1 MRKIFTLL
9 VVAAVLLLAAYVAG
23 YWPQRERMSALETE
37 KASLQQR
44 AEAAEA
50 KVRAGQLLGE
60 LLTLKETVQE
70 MNYGQAR
77 GLSSPFFEHAR
88 AEAGRT
94 TDGGIKQALESI
106 QMLRDPVTIALTQGD
121 AAALSH
127 LREAERRLRVA
138 LGYPAPPMAAAPT
151 PAPSLAPGLPAPGPM
166 APTGAPP
173 TPLGPGP
180 NTTSPNPFGAATPTP
195 TPTPT
200 SQP

>member
-1 MRKIFTLL
+1 MRKIFTLM

-44 AEAAEA
+44 ADAAEG

-60 LLTLKETVQE
+60 LLALKETVQE

-77 GLSSPFFEHAR
+77 GLSSPFFEHVR

-106 QMLRDPVTIALTQGD
+106 QTLRDPVTIALTQGD
-121 AAALSH
+121 PAALSH

-138 LGYPAPPMAAAPT
+138 LGYPAPATAAA

-173 TPLGPGP
+173 NPLGPGP
-180 NTTSPNPFGAATPTP
+180 NTTSPNPFGTATPTP

-200 SQP
+200 ALP